1 MPTDLPPLH
10 CDARLLA
17 GSGLETVEA
26 LAQLALFARRLGC
39 RLVLRHVPTDLAELL
54 VLAGLS
60 GPDGVV
66 VVERQGQAEHRE
78 HPVGVEEER
87 HAGDPPV

>member
-1 MPTDLPPLH
+1 MPTDQPALH

-17 GSGLETVEA
+17 GSGLQTVEA

-39 RLVLRHVPTDLAELL
+39 RLVLRHVPVDLAELL

-66 VVERQGQAEHRE
+66 LVEGQGQAEHRE
-78 HPVGVEEER
+78 DPVGVEEER
-87 HAGDPPV
+87 HPGDSPV